1 MHLSDGEIRAYL
13 DNQIDRGDTRRIE
26 AHLDSCRRCQ
36 EKQAA
41 IVRTG
46 AQVREHL
53 SILDPANESHPP
65 AVNQARALLAAR
77 IQKKESNN
85 MLSKI
90 FSKQMRP
97 AWIALAVIALLAISL
112 TFAPVRAIAN
122 NFLGLFRVEQFAVVE
137 INPADFPQQLGSSTL
152 LEAMLAEDVQVE
164 ERGEPISVEDKQQAS
179 QYVDFSV
186 RLPAGMNNPLESL
199 TVQHGGRAT
208 FTVDASR
215 VQAFLNEIER
225 SDIRVPAGVDGATIT
240 LEISPGIQAEYGACQ
255 FDPEEAA
262 RHYDPDN
269 PTVPRLPD
277 CTTLI
282 QIPSPTITAP
292 PGLNL
297 TMIGEAYLQLLGMSR
312 SDAEKF
318 AQQVDWTTTLV
329 IPLPMFATRYE
340 QVPVDGVTGILIQ
353 QDLDDQQSQ
362 YMLLWTKD
370 GIVYALTGPG
380 SGSTATSIAR
390 ALQ

>member
-13 DNQIDRGDTRRIE
+13 DDQIDRDELPRIA
-26 AHLDSCRRCQ
+26 AHLDSCNRCQ
-36 EKQAA
+36 EKQAE

-53 SILDPANESHPP
+53 SALDPAKESHPLS
-65 AVNQARALLAAR
+65 VNQARARLAAR
-77 IQKKESNN
+77 IQKKESNR
-85 MLSKI
+85 MLNKL

-122 NFLGLFRVEQFAVVE
+122 NFLGLFRVEQFAIVQV
-137 INPADFPQQLGSSTL
+137 NPADFPQQFGSSTL
-152 LEAMLAEDVQVE
+152 LEAMLAEDVQVD
-164 ERGEPISVEDKQQAS
+164 ERGEPITLEDKQHAS
-179 QYVDFSV
+179 QYVNFNV
-186 RLPAGMNNPLESL
+186 RLPAGMNKPLEAL
-199 TVQHGGRAT
+199 TVQPGGRAT

-215 VQAFLNEIER
+215 VQAFLDEIER
-225 SDIRVPAGVDGATIT
+225 SDIQVPAGVDGTTIT
-240 LEISPGIQAEYGACQ
+240 LEIPDRVQAEYGACD
-255 FDPEEAA
+255 FDHEEAA
-262 RHYDPDN
+262 RGYDPDN
-269 PTVPRLPD
+269 PALTRLPD

-297 TMIGEAYLQLLGMSR
+297 TLIGEAYLQLLGMSR

-340 QVPVDGVTGILIQ
+340 QVLVDGVTGILIQ
-353 QDLDDQQSQ
+353 QELDDQQNQ
-362 YMLLWTKD
+362 YMLLWTRD

-390 ALQ
+390 SLK

>member
-1 MHLSDGEIRAYL
+1 MHLSDGELRAYL
-13 DNQIDRGDTRRIE
+13 DHQIDCDDLPRIE
-26 AHLDSCRRCQ
+26 AHLDSCSRCQ
-36 EKQAA
+36 EKQAE
-41 IVRTG
+41 IIRSG

-53 SILDPANESHPP
+53 SALDPAKGSHPLT
-65 AVNQARALLAAR
+65 VNQARVRLEAR
-77 IQKKESNN
+77 VQKKESNN
-85 MLSKI
+85 MLDKI
-90 FSKQMRP
+90 FSKPMRP
-97 AWIALAVIALLAISL
+97 VWITLVVVAILAISL

-137 INPADFPQQLGSSTL
+137 INPADFSQQFGSSTQ
-152 LEAMLAEDVQVE
+152 LEAMLSEDVQVE
-164 ERGEPISVEDKQQAS
+164 ERGEPISVEDKQHAS
-179 QYVDFSV
+179 QYVDFDV
-186 RLPAGMNNPLESL
+186 RLPAGMNKPLESL
-199 TVQHGGRAT
+199 TVQPGGRAT

-225 SDIRVPAGVDGATIT
+225 SDIQVPAGVDGATVA
-240 LEISPGIQAEYGACQ
+240 LEIPEGIQAEYGVCD
-255 FDPEEAA
+255 FDPEKTA
-262 RHYDPDN
+262 RDYDPDS

-297 TMIGEAYLQLLGMSR
+297 TLIGEAYLQLLGMSR

-329 IPLPMFATRYE
+329 IPLPLYATQYE
-340 QVPVDGVTGILIQ
+340 EVPVDGVTGILIQ
-353 QDLDDQQSQ
+353 QELDDQQNQ
-362 YMLLWTKD
+362 YMLLWTRD

-380 SGSTATSIAR
+380 TGTTAANITR
-390 ALQ
+390 TLQ